1 MMNFWQKYFYSI
13 DWNNV
18 LRELITTG
26 IHLFLTV
33 VFFLLIFKIGKR
45 IIERAYFSYA
55 KKTMVSEGRAKTIKR
70 LVDSVFGYTIFF
82 FAVYTCLV
90 VLGVPIGSLLAGA
103 GIVGLA
109 IGLGAQGFMNDLI
122 TGFFI
127 IMEQQMDV
135 GDMVKLQNLII
146 EGTVV
151 SVGIRTTKIQ
161 SNEGYIHY
169 VPNRNI
175 TTVTNL
181 SRSDIQ
187 VIVDIRIVP
196 EEGIEKITEII
207 EKTTEKLSETY
218 KFKIAKVPKVFG
230 LVDLGGGNFVIRTIL
245 FAVNGEQKHLKQV
258 FTTEY
263 IQGLTAESFTIPTS
277 TFIAKPSGV

>member
-1 MMNFWQKYFYSI
+1 MNFWQKYFHNI
-13 DWNNV
+13 DWDN
-18 LRELITTG
+18 LFRELITTG
-26 IHLFLTV
+26 ICLFLTI
-33 VFFLLIFKIGKR
+33 VFFWLIFKIGKR
-45 IIERAYFSYA
+45 MLEKAYFSYA
-55 KKTMVSEGRAKTIKR
+55 KRTFVSEGRAKTLKR
-70 LVDSVFGYTIFF
+70 LVDNVFGYIIVF
-82 FAVYTCLV
+82 FAVYTCLG

-135 GDMVKLQNLII
+135 GDMVKLQNLAI
-146 EGTVV
+146 EGTVI

-196 EEGIEKITEII
+196 EEGIERITEII
-207 EKTTEKLSETY
+207 KKTTEKLAEIY
-218 KFKIAKVPKVFG
+218 KFKIAKVPEVFG
-230 LVDLGGGNFVIRTIL
+230 LVDLDGGNFVIRTIL
-245 FAVNGEQKHLKQV
+245 FAVNGEQKYLKQV

-263 IQGLTAESFTIPTS
+263 IQVLTAENFTIPTS
-277 TFIAKPSGV
+277 AFIAKSSGV